1 MTVPL
6 LELDDVRKHYPVHR
20 GLVLRRQVGA
30 VRAVDGV
37 SLRIAAGET
46 LAVVGESGCGKST
59 LARLALRLIEPSAG
73 AIRFDGRDVTHDGRS
88 ALKPLRRQMQVIF
101 QDPFASLNPRMAVEE
116 ILAEP
121 MLVHGIGDAASRAAR
136 VRELLGL
143 VGLASYH
150 ADRFP
155 HEFSGGQ
162 RQRIG
167 IARAL
172 ALKPRLIVC
181 DEPVSALDVSIQAQ
195 VVNLLKDLQAEFG
208 LAYLFISHGLAVVK
222 HMADRVAVMYLGQ
235 VVETAPA
242 KVLYAQ
248 PRHPYTQALLAAA
261 PVPDPAQRHS
271 RPTLGGDVPSPM
283 TPPAGCRFH
292 TRCGFAQAR
301 CREEA
306 PGLRTIGPQHEAAC
320 HFAETIPAFARFG
333 GGARHERLQARLAL
347 YEQKRAAMIAAETT
361 AA

>member
-1 MTVPL
+1 MTGPL
-6 LELDDVRKHYPVHR
+6 LELDGVRKHYPVHE
-20 GLVLRRQVGA
+20 GLILRRQVGA

-37 SLRIAAGET
+37 SLSIAAGET

-59 LARLALRLIEPSAG
+59 LARLALRLIAPSAG
-73 AIRFDGRDVTHDGRS
+73 TIRFDGRDVTHDGRA

-101 QDPFASLNPRMAVEE
+101 QDPFASLNPRMSVEE

-121 MLVHGIGDAASRAAR
+121 MLVHGLGDAASRAAR
-136 VRELLGL
+136 VRELLDL
-143 VGLASYH
+143 VGLARYH

-208 LAYLFISHGLAVVK
+208 LAYLFISHGLAVVR
-222 HMADRVAVMYLGQ
+222 HMADRVAVMYLGE
-235 VVETAPA
+235 VVETAPVGA
-242 KVLYAQ
+242 LYAA

-261 PVPDPAQRHS
+261 PVPDPAR
-271 RPTLGGDVPSPM
+271 RPARPALGGDVPSPM
-283 TPPAGCRFH
+283 KPPAGCRFH
-292 TRCGFAQAR
+292 TRCIVAQAR

-306 PGLRTIGPQHEAAC
+306 PALRTLGPGHAAAC
-320 HFAETIPAFARFG
+320 HFAETVPAFTRL
-333 GGARHERLQARLAL
+333 GAGERHARLQARLAL
-347 YEQKRAAMIAAETT
+347 YERKRAAMTATT